1 MPVRGAHENLQLCL
15 KHLVFGAEVHL
26 VWIDRIITQSQ
37 GDQKTL
43 DLHERL
49 TVISSADTE
58 RRREAYERVISALH
72 SHPGTALE
80 LRTEV
85 GDHIT
90 ALRPAE
96 GAPSLFGT
104 KTKLPYRSDDA
115 GLGIVGQLNYPQ
127 DMKSHMRLFHVTT
140 DRLRARVVND
150 ADLIQLAHTPLD
162 QLFSLASKIAEDEQA
177 LSEARTRR
185 TDLSNSMLERE
196 SLEAVLSDEL
206 EVKVEEQKKVRT
218 YGVASMGVVAAGV
231 VVAALFSQVLGAIL
245 CAVALALAAVG
256 RYQNK
261 HADTDGSEIMNQA
274 LEIQLGRV
282 GELFDTHDLSRHRRA
297 AEQSLADSHATW
309 RSIAGNSSPAILL
322 SDRPRIEEL
331 SSYLRLIDN
340 EPVEIQGDTTLLVG
354 FASLLAELNRRFPA
368 ERVPL
373 LVDDLFQSVPTQYHA
388 VMRELLLRA
397 SHRRQVILESADTVV
412 TKWAAVEAV
421 GGDAMLISDY
431 DIDVEPIIEQAIASE
446 PTPTV

>member
-15 KHLVFGAEVHL
+15 KHPVLGAEVHL
-26 VWIDRIITQSQ
+26 VWIDRILTQSQ

-43 DLHERL
+43 DLHDRL
-49 TVISSADTE
+49 TVISSSDTA
-58 RRREAYERVISALH
+58 RRREAYERVLTALH
-72 SHPGTALE
+72 AHPGTAME
-80 LRTEV
+80 IRTEV
-85 GDHIT
+85 GEHIT
-90 ALRPAE
+90 ALRPTQ
-96 GAPSLFGT
+96 GAASLFGT
-104 KTKLPYRSDDA
+104 KTKLPYRSDDV

-150 ADLIQLAHTPLD
+150 ADMIQLAQTPLD
-162 QLFSLASKIAEDEQA
+162 QLFGLAAKISEDEQA
-177 LSEARTRR
+177 LQDARTRR
-185 TDLSNSMLERE
+185 SDLSNSMLERE
-196 SLEAVLSDEL
+196 SREEVLSQEL
-206 EVKVEEQKKVRT
+206 EVKIEEQQKVRT
-218 YGVASMGVVAAGV
+218 FGVASIGVVAIGV
-231 VVAALFSQVLGAIL
+231 AVAVMFSQALGAIV

-261 HADTDGSEIMNQA
+261 HADTDGSEIMN
-274 LEIQLGRV
+274 LELEVQMGRV

-309 RSIAGNSSPAILL
+309 RSIAGNASPTVLL

-373 LVDDLFQSVPTQYHA
+373 LIDDVFQSVPTQYHG
-388 VMRELLLRA
+388 VMRELIIRA
-397 SHRRQVILESADTVV
+397 SHRRQVILESEDAVV

-446 PTPTV
+446 PTSTV